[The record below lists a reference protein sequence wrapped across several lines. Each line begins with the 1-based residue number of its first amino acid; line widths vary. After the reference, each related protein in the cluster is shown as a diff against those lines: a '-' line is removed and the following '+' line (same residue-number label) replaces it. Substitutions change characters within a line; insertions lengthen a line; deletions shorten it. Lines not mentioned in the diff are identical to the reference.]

1 MKYFPVVGSAVLLF
15 GSIIFAAEKPS
26 PAIAKPATGAAAD
39 AAQSAAAKPQFVS
52 LPKPLALPA
61 GTTVWM
67 KLESAI
73 STTHNRAGDPFAG
86 RIIAPVVIQGK
97 TLIPVGASVA
107 GHVIKTSERRRFK
120 GRPLIDLHP
129 ESITMPNG
137 ERFDINA
144 VVAATNS
151 NTGTSVN
158 DEGEIHGSGFDRGDK
173 MEMAAG
179 SGAGLTIGAL
189 AAGAKG
195 AFIGAAVGATAT
207 AVHWLSKTKTA
218 ELPAGSE
225 VMIELGR
232 PVTLSAS
239 GGAGQ

>member
-1 MKYFPVVGSAVLLF
+1 MKTGVLAATLF
-15 GSIIFAAEKPS
+15 AAAISVCAEKPS
-26 PAIAKPATGAAAD
+26 PAIPKSSNESTTAAMPVQN
-39 AAQSAAAKPQFVS
+39 AAPRPQLVS
-52 LPKPLALPA
+52 SENRLALPA

-73 STTHNRAGDPFAG
+73 STTHNKAGDPFSG
-86 RIIAPVVIQGK
+86 RVIAPVVVQGK
-97 TLIPVGASVA
+97 TVIPVGASIA
-107 GHVIKTSERRRFK
+107 GHVIKISEMRRYR

-151 NTGTSVN
+151 STGTNVN
-158 DEGEIHGSGFDRGDK
+158 DEGEIHGNGIDRGDK
-173 MEMAAG
+173 VEMAAG
-179 SGAGLTIGAL
+179 AGAGLTIGAL
-189 AAGAKG
+189 ASGAKG
-195 AFIGAAVGATAT
+195 AFIGAAIGATAT

-232 PVTLSAS
+232 PVMLSANTL
-239 GGAGQ
+239 GT